1 MNAGFTDGEL
11 RRDLIRSISVLAH
24 NRALTLGGFNPQN
37 FLVHEIGTNNAQLH
51 DYKRIF
57 GELRFVRLF

>member
-1 MNAGFTDGEL
+1 MNVGLGGGEL
-11 RRDLIRSISVLAH
+11 RRDLIRSISVFAH
-24 NRALTLGGFNPQN
+24 NRALTLGGFNPQI
-37 FLVHEIGTNNAQLH
+37 FLVHETGTNNAQLH